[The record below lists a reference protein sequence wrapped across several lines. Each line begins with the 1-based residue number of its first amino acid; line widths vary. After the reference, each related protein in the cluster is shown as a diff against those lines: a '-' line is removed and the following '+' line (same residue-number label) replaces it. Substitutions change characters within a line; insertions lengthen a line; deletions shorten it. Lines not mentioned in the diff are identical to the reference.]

1 MKCKKPQP
9 GCCAAQA
16 GASSG
21 TLDVVQRGGPDGG
34 SNSERCD
41 LVPSERRRPPQ
52 GWPSTR
58 YRASTR
64 LSLIA
69 PIRVVVVA
77 DPNPP
82 PAAPV
87 SRDYP
92 PAGIIIWASEAD
104 ADAKEEGV
112 IPMPKVVPR
121 PLPVGS
127 SPGRAPPVRPAPSA
141 AGPPLPVGS
150 PQGRPPRI
158 RPTPSASSSY
168 ARASTHRGCRLQLAP
183 LWVRLDA
190 RRHCRNHGFP
200 SCRRRSRRR
209 VHAGVRREVCGTGRR
224 CKVGRVRK
232 GRVLEPR
239 RLCQESRACNNPRCH
254 RTQQQC
260 RPLVRR
266 CSHEIA
272 RGTRAEEVSRYSGSI
287 SPLPHWQGFF
297 LCIYLHKQLVAN
309 SRDFAHQ
316 EKRFSGNVVARV
328 IENVTRESLEA
339 FVHEAVSTRG
349 SACEGPPR

>member
-1 MKCKKPQP
+1 
-9 GCCAAQA
+9 
-16 GASSG
+16 
-21 TLDVVQRGGPDGG
+21 
-34 SNSERCD
+34 
-41 LVPSERRRPPQ
+41 
-52 GWPSTR
+52 
-58 YRASTR
+58 
-64 LSLIA
+64 
-69 PIRVVVVA
+69 
-77 DPNPP
+77 
-82 PAAPV
+82 
-87 SRDYP
+87 
-92 PAGIIIWASEAD
+92 
-104 ADAKEEGV
+104 
-112 IPMPKVVPR
+112 MPKVVPR

-287 SPLPHWQGFF
+287 SPYRTGRGFAGFLRAQTLLICRWGFLFPHNHVRSGVLVSTNRLFALVTASQIASASASSFFCRFTYGLLAWFRDGARRSFSLQASPAGSFLF
-297 LCIYLHKQLVAN
+297 LCVPCAGRRRARFN
-309 SRDFAHQ
+309 PATGTAAGRDYGWTLL
-316 EKRFSGNVVARV
+316 GNR
-328 IENVTRESLEA
+328 IIFRS
-339 FVHEAVSTRG
+339 
-349 SACEGPPR
+349 

>member
-1 MKCKKPQP
+1 
-9 GCCAAQA
+9 
-16 GASSG
+16 
-21 TLDVVQRGGPDGG
+21 
-34 SNSERCD
+34 
-41 LVPSERRRPPQ
+41 
-52 GWPSTR
+52 
-58 YRASTR
+58 
-64 LSLIA
+64 
-69 PIRVVVVA
+69 
-77 DPNPP
+77 
-82 PAAPV
+82 
-87 SRDYP
+87 
-92 PAGIIIWASEAD
+92 
-104 ADAKEEGV
+104 
-112 IPMPKVVPR
+112 MPKVVPR

-316 EKRFSGNVVARV
+316 EKRSSSLLKNLESGAFSVFLPGLRVGAVGVCSLAGNSFSRC
-328 IENVTRESLEA
+328 ERTRA
-339 FVHEAVSTRG
+339 TPPAVWEFG
-349 SACEGPPR
+349 SDCKRSD